1 MTGQSAAGDAAASN
15 IVRERFRDGMARMGH
30 AVNIIT
36 SNGTYG
42 QLGFT
47 ATSVCSLSD
56 SPPSLLVCLNRS
68 SLQNESLKRNGV
80 LCVNVLAST
89 QEHLSGTF
97 SGKGKIAMPERF
109 KQAQWV
115 KGKTGSPVL
124 QGAIVA
130 FDSQIARVVEDTTH
144 TLFIANVVDIVLGE
158 LAASLI
164 YLHRRYRYRASRRRE
179 IVSLIPYS

>member
-1 MTGQSAAGDAAASN
+1 MTEQSNFGCSVASDTA
-15 IVRERFRDGMARMGH
+15 REIFRDGMARMGH

-36 SNGTYG
+36 SNGAHG

-56 SPPSLLVCLNRS
+56 SPPSLLVCMNRS

-80 LCVNVLAST
+80 LCVNVLASS
-89 QEHLSGTF
+89 QEHLSGIF
-97 SGKGKIAMPERF
+97 SGKGKLAMPERF

-115 KGKTGSPVL
+115 EGNTGSPVL

-130 FDSQIARVVEDTTH
+130 FDCQIVRVIEDSTH
-144 TLFIANVVDIVLGE
+144 TLFMANVVDIELGE
-158 LAASLI
+158 LAPSLI
-164 YLHRRYRYRASRRRE
+164 YLHRRYRHLHHGYGK
-179 IVSLIPYS
+179 VSL